1 VFRRFHDHAPLDF
14 VVPRRGCAAPEA
26 VDFGAEEHGEDDV
39 TLQEWQQQMEGMA
52 HCDDI
57 KTYHKERA
65 ELMGVGEANGWL
77 QRKPDGYFW
86 FSRIYTLKRQIL
98 SGQTVHSLLTGK
110 PLLCMTDV
118 ERRICQG
125 SEELT
130 EAIRLIALNNHR
142 LAANSLKLVL
152 NNAVYQLLFEHR
164 ADLDNE
170 MQEVEPQK
178 LEKAS

>member
-1 VFRRFHDHAPLDF
+1 M
-14 VVPRRGCAAPEA
+14 
-26 VDFGAEEHGEDDV
+26 

-57 KTYHKERA
+57 RTYHKERA

-77 QRKPDGYFW
+77 KRKPDGYFW

-98 SGQTVHSLLTGK
+98 NGQTVHSLVTGK
-110 PLLCMTDV
+110 PLLSMIDV
-118 ERRICQG
+118 EKRICQG
-125 SEELT
+125 SGELT
-130 EAIRLIALNNHR
+130 EALRMIALNNHR
-142 LAANSLKLVL
+142 LAANSLKLAL
-152 NNAVYQLLFEHR
+152 TNAVIYLLVEHR
-164 ADLDNE
+164 AELDNE

>member
-1 VFRRFHDHAPLDF
+1 M
-14 VVPRRGCAAPEA
+14 
-26 VDFGAEEHGEDDV
+26 

-57 KTYHKERA
+57 RTYHKERA

-77 QRKPDGYFW
+77 KRKPDGYFW
-86 FSRIYTLKRQIL
+86 FSRIYTLKLQIL
-98 SGQTVHSLLTGK
+98 TGHTVHSLATGK
-110 PLLCMTDV
+110 PLLSMIDV
-118 ERRICQG
+118 EKRICQG

-130 EAIRLIALNNHR
+130 EAIRMIALNNHR
-142 LAANSLKLVL
+142 LAANSLKLAL
-152 NNAVYQLLFEHR
+152 TNAVIYLLVEHR
-164 ADLDNE
+164 AELDNE

>member
-1 VFRRFHDHAPLDF
+1 M
-14 VVPRRGCAAPEA
+14 
-26 VDFGAEEHGEDDV
+26 

-152 NNAVYQLLFEHR
+152 NNAVYQLIFEHR